1 MSKLDGLHKVAQPLY
16 AFIYKYFE
24 NLRPEMLADLRYDFV
39 LSPLEVYDRVVRVQS
54 LLPELF
60 KSCSL
65 EAEIMDLWA
74 HKELL
79 LQCLVVLTNLDLMAT
94 PLEQKGKLQLA
105 VQLRDRLIDEFTQKA
120 VEDPNVL
127 HAIQVGSID
136 QEIEK
141 RRKSRELYNF
151 KPLFEQHG
159 SMVIDPEG
167 VDFKEIPDKF

>member
-1 MSKLDGLHKVAQPLY
+1 MNKLDGLRKMSQPLY

-24 NLRPEMLADLRYDFV
+24 NLKPEMLAGLRYDFV
-39 LSPLEVYDRVVRVQS
+39 LSPLEVYDLVLRVRD
-54 LLPELF
+54 LLPDLF
-60 KSCSL
+60 KTCRS
-65 EAEIMDLWA
+65 EADIMDLWA

-79 LQCLVVLTNLDLMAT
+79 LHCLVVLTHLDLTAT
-94 PLEQKGKLQLA
+94 PLEQKGKLQMA
-105 VQLRDRLIDEFTQKA
+105 VLLRDRLIDDFTQKA
-120 VEDPNVL
+120 VEDPNVM